1 MLYIKELGSLEGL
14 VGIPE
19 VSLGSQMYRQGS
31 GGIVRVP
38 GRSRRGFRCI
48 VRVPEVS
55 LGSLEGLVG
64 VPEVSLGSRRSRHGS
79 RGFRQGC
86 GCIFSVPEVSSDPRY
101 SVMVLEVSS
110 EFRRSRRWSCGLV
123 RVPQI

>member
-55 LGSLEGLVG
+55 LGSQGGLVG
-64 VPEVSLGSRRSRHGS
+64 VSDESS
-79 RGFRQGC
+79 GFR
-86 GCIFSVPEVSSDPRY
+86 RY
-101 SVMVLEVSS
+101 
-110 EFRRSRRWSCGLV
+110 R
-123 RVPQI
+123 